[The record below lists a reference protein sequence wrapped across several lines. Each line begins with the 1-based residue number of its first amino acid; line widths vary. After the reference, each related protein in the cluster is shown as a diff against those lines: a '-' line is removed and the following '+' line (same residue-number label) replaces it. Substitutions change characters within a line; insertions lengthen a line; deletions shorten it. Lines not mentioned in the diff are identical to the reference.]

1 MKLKKLHLFII
12 IIGALLLG
20 SLGFTVKEGLET
32 MRERYD
38 DEEDNNKY
46 NDRYTNKSRDM
57 STGGSKSSGGNMD
70 ESVDYDD
77 DMEMNNDYIL
87 KSAVVPPVC
96 PKCPQRTSCPRQ
108 KPCPSCP
115 RPKRCPEPAFDCK
128 KVPNYSSANTNSNL
142 PLAMLNSFS
151 QF

>member
-1 MKLKKLHLFII
+1 
-12 IIGALLLG
+12 
-20 SLGFTVKEGLET
+20 

-70 ESVDYDD
+70 ESVDYDH